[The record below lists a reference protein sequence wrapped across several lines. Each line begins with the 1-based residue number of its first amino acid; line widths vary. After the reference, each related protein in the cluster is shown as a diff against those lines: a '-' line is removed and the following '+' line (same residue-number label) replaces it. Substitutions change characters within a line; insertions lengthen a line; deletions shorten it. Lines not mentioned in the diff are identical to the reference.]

1 MNRIFAALIL
11 ATAAAGAVQA
21 GEIGYL
27 DNPGSQ
33 VAATSSTSQTA
44 PTTPANPAGGTFVNG

>member
-11 ATAAAGAVQA
+11 STAAFGAANA
-21 GEIGYL
+21 GETGYL

-33 VAATSSTSQTA
+33 VAATSKTSQTA
-44 PTTPANPAGGTFVNG
+44 PSTPSNPAGGTFVNG